1 MSMSEKQ
8 EKIYYLLAYDVA
20 EGKWMNGDH
29 IFGLLTEG
37 KPVYQADSP
46 TAEGKWIPLDE
57 HVPHLQEIDSEN
69 IRSLSKFLQDH
80 NNRIDES
87 L

>member
-1 MSMSEKQ
+1 MSEKQ
-8 EKIYYLLAYDVA
+8 QQIYYLLAYDVA

-37 KPVYQADSP
+37 KTVYQADSP
-46 TAEGKWIPLDE
+46 GAEGEWIPLDN
-57 HVPHLQEIDSEN
+57 HVPELIDIDSEN
-69 IRSLSKFLQDH
+69 IQVLTRFLRDQ